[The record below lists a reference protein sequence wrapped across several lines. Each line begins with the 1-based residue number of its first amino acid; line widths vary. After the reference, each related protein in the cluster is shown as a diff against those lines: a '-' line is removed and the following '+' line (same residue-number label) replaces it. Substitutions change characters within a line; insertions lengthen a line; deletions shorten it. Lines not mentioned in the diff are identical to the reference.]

1 MNYHPMKSI
10 NRITFKLKLIV
21 LVLFANV
28 SVFANES
35 MDSLIQRIDQAI
47 KESDQYTSLRE
58 QRIAHLK
65 ENKQLVKRNTVDEYK
80 INNQLFDEYKQ
91 YICDSALHYESL
103 NLAIAEQLN
112 DLSRNYESKIKLALL
127 MGTTGMYKESIDLL
141 ETIDE
146 SKLPEFLQV
155 NYLYTNLRVYN
166 ELAFY
171 TQDKHSSENYW
182 RIGGEY
188 MDKLRKVI
196 YRDSSLELQL
206 REDSARNMHN
216 FGLALKLNDIW
227 LSRIPKGSP
236 DYALATFHRSLMYQ
250 WQGMVE
256 EQKHYLALSAISDIE
271 SAIKDQASLRML
283 AQILFEEGDIDR
295 AYNYIRFSWNATVF
309 YNAKL
314 RSLQTATILSMIDK
328 TYQAKIEN
336 QKSQLQKYLLL
347 ISSLFVL
354 LIVALLVIFQQFK
367 KLSAA
372 KVKLQNANSELNDLN
387 TALSKLNAELTELNR
402 MQNITNVELS
412 ESNKIKE
419 VYIGRFLELCSVY
432 IVKIDDFRKKVHS
445 KIRDGKVREVQS
457 LTQSPDLM
465 DEEFEELYDNFDNAF
480 LELFPDFVEKVN
492 ELLNEE
498 DRFVLK
504 KGELLTPELRIIAL
518 MRLGINDGTKISHF
532 LRYSLTTVY
541 NYRTKIKNRT
551 FLNKDVFDSKILE
564 IR

>member
-1 MNYHPMKSI
+1 MKSI